1 MKTPLTNNSDF
12 RLYILRKGGWMMLA
26 IYLGF
31 YGVYVWHYALNV
43 PYLDDYNA
51 ILGYL
56 VKVQQLPWLDKIGAM
71 FVPHNEH
78 IMWGTRLVGLLQY
91 FLIGSIDF
99 QWLILLGNVLFV
111 VQFILLY
118 RLFPQQKATFWLLG
132 IILLNPQYSATSF
145 WAMAVWSNVL
155 VIVLATLTISCL
167 VQKKALW
174 IGIVLGILTLF
185 SNGNGMMILPIG
197 FLILWWQGRTRKDI
211 FYWILASLIGGLGY
225 FMILKSYP
233 THDTFFVGN
242 LLLFPLN
249 MTAFMGAYAAL
260 TTGLAGQV
268 SAIGVGVVI
277 LALTVRTVFRLHQK
291 RQTADLALLSIMLFV
306 ILTACSV
313 AVFRSE
319 KGMDIIIGSR
329 YKHYSSLAIALA
341 MLMACR
347 EEVSKRVPVF
357 IKVMGV
363 GILLT
368 MTTLFY
374 VKDVGYRLSTRWI
387 SNAAYHNIL
396 YQSTDLYSEGK
407 DSPMVKAAQEAHKRG
422 IFIVSADDDLR
433 RQLQKA
439 QVITGD
445 SLSKIE
451 YQAPQKFYEQS
462 GRYLSV
468 THPQLSIPTKASD
481 GLYLVLEYGKQTFM
495 IPTSSKRNGLATAWR
510 QKTYFQKG
518 VEAETIDR
526 LLPKTKFGI
535 SWLEIKDNS
544 VRRLRP

>member
-1 MKTPLTNNSDF
+1 M
-12 RLYILRKGGWMMLA
+12 ILRA
-26 IYLGF
+26 
-31 YGVYVWHYALNV
+31 H
-43 PYLDDYNA
+43 
-51 ILGYL
+51 
-56 VKVQQLPWLDKIGAM
+56 
-71 FVPHNEH
+71 
-78 IMWGTRLVGLLQY
+78 
-91 FLIGSIDF
+91 
-99 QWLILLGNVLFV
+99 
-111 VQFILLY
+111 
-118 RLFPQQKATFWLLG
+118 
-132 IILLNPQYSATSF
+132 
-145 WAMAVWSNVL
+145 
-155 VIVLATLTISCL
+155 
-167 VQKKALW
+167 
-174 IGIVLGILTLF
+174 
-185 SNGNGMMILPIG
+185 
-197 FLILWWQGRTRKDI
+197 
-211 FYWILASLIGGLGY
+211 
-225 FMILKSYP
+225 P

-249 MTAFMGAYAAL
+249 MAAFMGAYAAL

-277 LALTVRTVFRLHQK
+277 LVLTVRTAFRLHQK
-291 RQTADLALLSIMLFV
+291 RQTADLTLLSIMLFV

-341 MLMACR
+341 VLMACR
-347 EEVSKRVPVF
+347 EEASKRVPLFV
-357 IKVMGV
+357 KVIGC
-363 GILLT
+363 GILLS
-368 MTTLFY
+368 MTALFY
-374 VKDVGYRLSTRWI
+374 IKDIGYRLSTRWI

-422 IFIVSADDDLR
+422 IFIVSANDDLR
-433 RQLQKA
+433 RQLEKA

-535 SWLEIKDNS
+535 SWLEMKDNS
-544 VRRLRP
+544 VRRLMP

>member
-1 MKTPLTNNSDF
+1 MKTPLTHNTNTSQSL
-12 RLYILRKGGWMMLA
+12 LYWGGWSFMIVYFM
-26 IYLGF
+26 IYGW
-31 YGVYVWHYALNV
+31 YVMQYALNV

-56 VKVQQLPWLDKIGAM
+56 IKVQDISWIEQVKEM

-78 IMWGTRLVGLLQY
+78 IMWGTRLIGLLQY
-91 FLIGSIDF
+91 HLIGSVDF
-99 QWLILLGNVLFV
+99 QWLILLGNVLFL

-174 IGIVLGILTLF
+174 WGIVLGILTLF

-211 FYWILASLIGGLGY
+211 FYWILASLIGGLSY
-225 FMILKSYP
+225 FMILRAHP

-249 MTAFMGAYAAL
+249 MAAFMGAYAAL
-260 TTGLAGQV
+260 TTGLAGQM

-277 LALTVRTVFRLHQK
+277 LVLTVRTAFRLHQK
-291 RQTADLALLSIMLFV
+291 RQTADLTLLSIMLFV

-313 AVFRSE
+313 AIFRSE

-341 MLMACR
+341 VLMACR
-347 EEVSKRVPVF
+347 EEASKRVPLFV
-357 IKVMGV
+357 KVIGC
-363 GILLT
+363 GILLS

-374 VKDVGYRLSTRWI
+374 IKDIGYRLSTRWI
-387 SNAAYHNIL
+387 LNAAYHNIL

-422 IFIVSADDDLR
+422 IFIVAADNDLH

-439 QVITGD
+439 QVIIAD

-481 GLYLVLEYGKQTFM
+481 GLYLVLDYGKQTFM
-495 IPTSSKRNGLATAWR
+495 IPTSSKRNSLAMAWR

-544 VRRLRP
+544 VRRLMP